1 MVNTTSGIERLIL
14 ARIFQV
20 GNCSVGPML
29 ETPCLMLRQV
39 FRLDQTVGPEIGI

>member
-1 MVNTTSGIERLIL
+1 MVNTISGIERLIL
-14 ARIFQV
+14 ARISQV

-39 FRLDQTVGPEIGI
+39 FRLDRTVGPERGI